1 MHAHLSHSEPGFLL
15 AHVVARELASSWHW
29 QQPLW
34 QPEGSRN
41 PGSKGR
47 RLLWLQP
54 ELTLLEAGTRFSN
67 EALTD
72 QELKGFLIC
81 GE

>member
-1 MHAHLSHSEPGFLL
+1 MA
-15 AHVVARELASSWHW
+15 ARGE
-29 QQPLW
+29 Q
-34 QPEGSRN
+34 E

-54 ELTLLEAGTRFSN
+54 EFALLEADTRFSN

-81 GE
+81 GK